1 MNIRKLLYL
10 HTGML
15 LLFIFILF
23 PASCLSTKEK
33 AEYETNQKFIYM
45 YDNCPNETS
54 AKLALSAIKSSQKG
68 YKGVTTYNLAN
79 TPAEDNIENVTK
91 YYGYC
96 KNIKTAITKGSN
108 RLCNLTFNT
117 AKDGSG
123 IALDLSSKEARI
135 ESLMKMVA
143 YGQTTVYAIY
153 SY

>member
-1 MNIRKLLYL
+1 
-10 HTGML
+10 ML

-54 AKLALSAIKSSQKG
+54 AKLAVSAIKSSEKG

-91 YYGYC
+91 YYDYC
-96 KNIKTAITKGSN
+96 KNIKTAITPAA
-108 RLCNLTFNT
+108 T
-117 AKDGSG
+117 AKIPFNS
-123 IALDLSSKEARI
+123 ILSFS
-135 ESLMKMVA
+135 ESRTFSLKKASFVKA
-143 YGQTTVYAIY
+143 VI
-153 SY
+153 SPV